1 MNLGRGV
8 KFVVIVFFFY
18 LWEVKWGYTRI
29 KMLGL
34 VLLSCGSS
42 KVGRGELNT
51 QLPHDIKKL
60 VMLAFVVYATVLVTL

>member
-1 MNLGRGV
+1 
-8 KFVVIVFFFY
+8 
-18 LWEVKWGYTRI
+18 
-29 KMLGL
+29 MLGL

-60 VMLAFVVYATVLVTL
+60 VMLDFVVYVTVLVTL